1 MALLAAHGAKGEASG
16 GTGSNRRRIAIL
28 ATGIAGVLAAA
39 GTVAATLNGTGSGRT
54 ALAAATA
61 SGSASPTAAP
71 APAGPLHVL
80 SVTQGGAIRGTNGAD
95 PITVRLSA
103 ALSASSPLPSFRP
116 AVGGRWTRAGATLSF
131 TPSWPLQPGSRLRVT
146 LPGGTTGLRTAS
158 GAHLAR
164 TVTSTMHTAGWSAL
178 RLQQLLT
185 QLGYLPRTF
194 QAADPGTA
202 LPSSVPG
209 ELASVYAPP
218 AGRFTWNAGYP
229 HLLTTFWGGPGSLM
243 IQGAVRAFQADHG
256 LVMTGQ
262 TTQPLWMALLR
273 AAAQHQRSQ
282 HGYTYAWAS
291 KGTAS
296 TPETLTVWHNGRV
309 VLHSLANTGIPVAP
323 TADGTYPVYLR
334 YYYQV
339 MQGTNPDGSKYADPV
354 YYVAYFNGGDAVH
367 YFPRYSYGFPQ
378 SLGCVE
384 LPWNAAKH
392 VWPYLSYG
400 SLVSVTG

>member
-1 MALLAAHGAKGEASG
+1 MALLGARPGE
-16 GTGSNRRRIAIL
+16 GTGGEPGSPPNRKRIAIM
-28 ATGIAGVLAAA
+28 ASGIAGVLAVA
-39 GTVAATLNGTGSGRT
+39 GTVAATLDGAGSGRT

-61 SGSASPTAAP
+61 SGSAPPAA

-80 SVTQGGAIRGTNGAD
+80 SVTQGGRIRNTDGAE
-95 PITVRLSA
+95 PVTVRLSA
-103 ALSASSPLPSFRP
+103 ALSPSSPLPVLRP
-116 AVGGRWTRAGATLSF
+116 AVAGRWQRDGATLSF

-146 LPGGTTGLRTAS
+146 LPGGTSGLRAAS

-164 TVTSTMHTAGWSAL
+164 TVTSAMHTAGWSVL
-178 RLQQLLT
+178 RLQQLLA
-185 QLGYLPRTF
+185 QLGYLPRAF
-194 QAADPGTA
+194 QAADPASA
-202 LPSSVPG
+202 LPGSVPG

-218 AGRFTWNAGYP
+218 AGRLVWKAGYP
-229 HLLTTFWGGPGSLM
+229 HILTTLWGGPGSLM

-262 TTQPLWMALLR
+262 MTQPLWMALLR
-273 AAAQHQRSQ
+273 AAAHGQRSR

-291 KGTAS
+291 KGTAT
-296 TPETLTVWHNGRV
+296 TPETLTVWHNGHV
-309 VLHSLANTGIPVAP
+309 VLHSLANTGIPASP

-334 YYYQV
+334 YYFQI
-339 MQGTNPDGSKYADPV
+339 MRGTNPDGSTYADPV

-367 YFPRYSYGFPQ
+367 YYPRGSYGFPQ

-400 SLVSVTG
+400 PLVTVTG